1 MGRLWY
7 VPFKKHDDPVSME
20 HNWTHLEEYLNSPQ
34 PTCPICGEP
43 KSDVADWPDPF
54 VIEGIC
60 EGPDL
65 MYCCNDCYHRRCM
78 EI

>member
-1 MGRLWY
+1 MPRR
-7 VPFKKHDDPVSME
+7 KRRAPVRRQPCTLSV
-20 HNWTHLEEYLNSPQ
+20 EEYLNSPL

-54 VIEGIC
+54 VVEGIC